1 MKRIQLVLLFLFVA
15 SFQQAL
21 CSSQDAE
28 RTASTLYNNHQ
39 YQQALE
45 LWTKM
50 VDAKSSSGLFFNI
63 GLAQSRLH
71 NSPEAIYAFEQALRL
86 RPLNVK
92 YAKALKEERKKIDN
106 PVIPL
111 TLFFLERWYLGWITC
126 LRPGTWAILGLLLVI
141 IAVVTYLLHIGA
153 LPLKREVPKSMP
165 LSIGFVGLIF
175 MASSLFSY
183 GHLYRQDE
191 GILMNTCELKQA
203 SSPESPVLR
212 SLSGGEKVRIKDRIG
227 EWNYVA
233 LLNLDY
239 GWIKSDCIKLI
250 SIKNTTHQ

>member
-1 MKRIQLVLLFLFVA
+1 
-15 SFQQAL
+15 
-21 CSSQDAE
+21 
-28 RTASTLYNNHQ
+28 
-39 YQQALE
+39 
-45 LWTKM
+45 M
-50 VDAKSSSGLFFNI
+50 VDGNSSAGLFFNI

-71 NSPEAIYAFEQALRL
+71 HSPEAIYAYEQALRL
-86 RPLNVK
+86 CPLNSK
-92 YAKALKEERKKIDN
+92 YQKALKEERKKLDN

-126 LRPGTWAILGLLLVI
+126 LRPGAWAILGLLLVI
-141 IAVVTYLLHIGA
+141 IAVVIYLLQIGA
-153 LPLKREVPKSMP
+153 IPGKREIPKSVTWG
-165 LSIGFVGLIF
+165 IGFVGLIF
-175 MASSLFSY
+175 IVSSLLSY

-203 SSPESPVLR
+203 SSAESPVLR
-212 SLSGGEKVRIKDRIG
+212 SLSAGEKVRIKDKIG

-250 SIKNTTHQ
+250 SLKNTTNQ